1 MNELVFTL
9 FCLLYKTIMYTGR
22 ANSNGAMDR
31 AVCFS
36 ASNWNASSFGNCNTD
51 MFAASPIKYRSSTV
65 TM

>member
-1 MNELVFTL
+1 M
-9 FCLLYKTIMYTGR
+9 LLYKTIMYTGR

>member
-1 MNELVFTL
+1 
-9 FCLLYKTIMYTGR
+9 
-22 ANSNGAMDR
+22 MDR

-36 ASNWNASSFGNCNTD
+36 DSNWNASSLGNCNTE

>member
-1 MNELVFTL
+1 M
-9 FCLLYKTIMYTGR
+9 IYTGR
-22 ANSNGAMDR
+22 AKSNGAMDR